1 MRTNSWL
8 MVAAVLVVGLGVAIW
23 QQGGRRVTPPKVRST
38 AQSHEVPNTR
48 DASELQLLRAE
59 VATLGEQLRARSPAA
74 AASTKPEAPPADG
87 DADAD
92 RDPAPAAP
100 QAVSDPATLQASY
113 DAAFE
118 RELPDAGWARNEERS
133 IVAFFGTDA
142 APGALLERVECHESM
157 CRMRIQFQDPTAHQ
171 RFMVNLGSPPFDH
184 GGFHRTDET
193 TGALTLYT
201 AREGRSLP
209 TVEAD
214 DARSASR

>member
-8 MVAAVLVVGLGVAIW
+8 MVAAVLVVGFGVAIVLHD
-23 QQGGRRVTPPKVRST
+23 GRRVTHPKVGSS

-48 DASELQLLRAE
+48 EASELQLLRAE
-59 VATLGEQLRARSPAA
+59 VATLGDQLRARSPAA

-87 DADAD
+87 ELE

-118 RELPDAGWARNEERS
+118 RELPDAAWARNEERT
-133 IVAFFGTDA
+133 IVGFFDTDA
-142 APGALLERVECHESM
+142 AQGARLERVECHESM
-157 CRMRIQFQDPTAHQ
+157 CRMRIQFQDPAAHQ
-171 RFMVNLGSPPFDH
+171 RFMVNLGSPPFNH

-193 TGALTLYT
+193 SGALTLYT

-209 TVEAD
+209 TFEAD

>member
-8 MVAAVLVVGLGVAIW
+8 MVAAVLVVGFGVTIW
-23 QQGGRRVTPPKVRST
+23 QQGARRVTPPKVSSS
-38 AQSHEVPNTR
+38 AQSHELPNTR
-48 DASELQLLRAE
+48 EASELQLLRAE

-74 AASTKPEAPPADG
+74 AASTKPEAAPADG
-87 DADAD
+87 DVERA
-92 RDPAPAAP
+92 PAPAAP

-118 RELPDAGWARNEERS
+118 RELPDAAWARNEERT

-157 CRMRIQFQDPTAHQ
+157 CRMRIQFQNPAAHQ
-171 RFMVNLGSPPFDH
+171 RFMINLGSPPFDH

-193 TGALTLYT
+193 SGALTLYT

-214 DARSASR
+214 DPRSASR